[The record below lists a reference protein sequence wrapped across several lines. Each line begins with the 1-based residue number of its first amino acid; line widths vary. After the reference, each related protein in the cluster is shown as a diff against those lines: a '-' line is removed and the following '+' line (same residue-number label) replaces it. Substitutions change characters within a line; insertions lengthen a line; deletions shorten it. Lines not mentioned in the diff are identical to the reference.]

1 MLLSLRNTPTSISS
15 TVVQLI
21 AYPLGCAW
29 AKSVPDWRFFCFGRQ
44 VSLNPG
50 PFNVK
55 EHTIITIMTA
65 AGSAV
70 SYAFDILLAQE
81 LFYDQYFKWGFQIL
95 LVLST
100 QAMGFGLAGIS
111 RRFLVWPSSMVRTSL
126 LCSPCGMFCIE
137 ESTSNRIH
145 T

>member
-1 MLLSLRNTPTSISS
+1 MLVDR
-15 TVVQLI
+15 
-21 AYPLGCAW
+21 LGCAW
-29 AKSVPDWRFFCFGRQ
+29 AKTMPNKSFKIFGKTIE
-44 VSLNPG
+44 VNPG

-81 LFYDQYFKWGFQIL
+81 IFYKQFFKWGFQLL

-100 QAMGFGLAGIS
+100 QAMGFGLAGVA
-111 RRFLVWPSSMVRTSL
+111 RRFLVWPSSMVSL
-126 LCSPCGMFCIE
+126 LLGSILG
-137 ESTSNRIH
+137 
-145 T
+145 